1 MFDQLTGRLQ
11 RVFKTLRGE
20 GKLSEAHVSAAM
32 REIRLALLEADVN
45 FRVVK
50 QLVEAIRSRAAG
62 REVLQSLTPTQQVI
76 KIVRDELVEL
86 LGGESSPLSFAAKP
100 PSVYLL
106 AGLQG
111 SGKTTTAGKLAR
123 WLARNGHRPL
133 LLSIDVYR
141 PAAREQLSVI
151 ARDLDLPCYRGEAIE
166 DPLQLCRSALLEA
179 GNSGCDVL
187 LIDTAGR
194 LHIDDAL
201 MQELQQVRDLV
212 AENQVSDA
220 MTLCRRYPSVMGRI
234 LLVTIA
240 NHDRDREE
248 LRSIVEDAGSQ
259 EVSSL
264 DRNLGALGTI
274 AAISPLIG
282 LTGTVFGMI
291 RTFAIIS
298 EKGIAHPS
306 QLAGGIYEA
315 LITTATGLV
324 IAIPTLIFYNYFTNK
339 ADRLILEIEK
349 HSYRV
354 VETLK
359 R

>member
-1 MFDQLTGRLQ
+1 MFEFLA
-11 RVFKTLRGE
+11 RG
-20 GKLSEAHVSAAM
+20 GVLMIPLGVCS
-32 REIRLALLEADVN
+32 ILALAIILERTLN
-45 FRVVK
+45 LRTK
-50 QLVEAIRSRAAG
+50 KIIQLDI
-62 REVLQSLTPTQQVI
+62 
-76 KIVRDELVEL
+76 
-86 LGGESSPLSFAAKP
+86 
-100 PSVYLL
+100 
-106 AGLQG
+106 
-111 SGKTTTAGKLAR
+111 
-123 WLARNGHRPL
+123 
-133 LLSIDVYR
+133 
-141 PAAREQLSVI
+141 
-151 ARDLDLPCYRGEAIE
+151 
-166 DPLQLCRSALLEA
+166 
-179 GNSGCDVL
+179 
-187 LIDTAGR
+187 
-194 LHIDDAL
+194 
-201 MQELQQVRDLV
+201 LQQVRDLV

-240 NHDRDREE
+240 NHDREREE
-248 LRSIVEDAGSQ
+248 LRSVVEDAGRQ
-259 EVSSL
+259 EVTTL
-264 DRNLGALGTI
+264 DKNLGALGTI
-274 AAISPLIG
+274 AAIAPLLG

-306 QLAGGIYEA
+306 QLAGGISEA

>member
-1 MFDQLTGRLQ
+1 MFEFLA
-11 RVFKTLRGE
+11 RG
-20 GKLSEAHVSAAM
+20 GVLMIPLGVCS
-32 REIRLALLEADVN
+32 ILALAIILERTLN
-45 FRVVK
+45 LRTK
-50 QLVEAIRSRAAG
+50 KIIQLDI
-62 REVLQSLTPTQQVI
+62 
-76 KIVRDELVEL
+76 
-86 LGGESSPLSFAAKP
+86 
-100 PSVYLL
+100 
-106 AGLQG
+106 
-111 SGKTTTAGKLAR
+111 
-123 WLARNGHRPL
+123 
-133 LLSIDVYR
+133 
-141 PAAREQLSVI
+141 
-151 ARDLDLPCYRGEAIE
+151 
-166 DPLQLCRSALLEA
+166 
-179 GNSGCDVL
+179 
-187 LIDTAGR
+187 
-194 LHIDDAL
+194 
-201 MQELQQVRDLV
+201 LQQVRDLV

-240 NHDRDREE
+240 NHDREREE
-248 LRSIVEDAGSQ
+248 LRSVVEDAGRQ
-259 EVSSL
+259 EVTTL

-274 AAISPLIG
+274 AAISPLLG

-306 QLAGGIYEA
+306 QLAGGISEA

>member
-1 MFDQLTGRLQ
+1 MFEFLA
-11 RVFKTLRGE
+11 RG
-20 GKLSEAHVSAAM
+20 GVLMVPLGVCS
-32 REIRLALLEADVN
+32 ILALAIILERTLN
-45 FRVVK
+45 LRTK
-50 QLVEAIRSRAAG
+50 
-62 REVLQSLTPTQQVI
+62 
-76 KIVRDELVEL
+76 KII
-86 LGGESSPLSFAAKP
+86 
-100 PSVYLL
+100 
-106 AGLQG
+106 Q
-111 SGKTTTAGKLAR
+111 
-123 WLARNGHRPL
+123 
-133 LLSIDVYR
+133 ID
-141 PAAREQLSVI
+141 I
-151 ARDLDLPCYRGEAIE
+151 
-166 DPLQLCRSALLEA
+166 
-179 GNSGCDVL
+179 
-187 LIDTAGR
+187 
-194 LHIDDAL
+194 
-201 MQELQQVRDLV
+201 LQQVRDLV

-220 MTLCRRYPSVMGRI
+220 MALCRRYPSVMGRI

-248 LRSIVEDAGSQ
+248 LRSVVEDAGRQ
-259 EVSSL
+259 EVTTL

-274 AAISPLIG
+274 AAISPLLG

-306 QLAGGIYEA
+306 QLAGGISEA

-339 ADRLILEIEK
+339 SDRLILEIEK

>member
-1 MFDQLTGRLQ
+1 MFEFLA
-11 RVFKTLRGE
+11 RG
-20 GKLSEAHVSAAM
+20 GVLMIPLGVCS
-32 REIRLALLEADVN
+32 ILALAIVLERTLN
-45 FRVVK
+45 LRTK
-50 QLVEAIRSRAAG
+50 KIIQLDI
-62 REVLQSLTPTQQVI
+62 
-76 KIVRDELVEL
+76 
-86 LGGESSPLSFAAKP
+86 
-100 PSVYLL
+100 
-106 AGLQG
+106 
-111 SGKTTTAGKLAR
+111 
-123 WLARNGHRPL
+123 
-133 LLSIDVYR
+133 
-141 PAAREQLSVI
+141 
-151 ARDLDLPCYRGEAIE
+151 
-166 DPLQLCRSALLEA
+166 
-179 GNSGCDVL
+179 
-187 LIDTAGR
+187 
-194 LHIDDAL
+194 
-201 MQELQQVRDLV
+201 LQQVRDLV

-240 NHDRDREE
+240 NHDREREE
-248 LRSIVEDAGSQ
+248 LRSVVEDAGRQ
-259 EVSSL
+259 EVTTL
-264 DRNLGALGTI
+264 DRNLAALGTI
-274 AAISPLIG
+274 AAIAPLLG

-306 QLAGGIYEA
+306 QLAGGISEA

>member
-1 MFDQLTGRLQ
+1 MFEFLA
-11 RVFKTLRGE
+11 RG
-20 GKLSEAHVSAAM
+20 GVLMIPLGICS
-32 REIRLALLEADVN
+32 ILALAIILERTLN
-45 FRVVK
+45 LRTK
-50 QLVEAIRSRAAG
+50 KIIQLDI
-62 REVLQSLTPTQQVI
+62 
-76 KIVRDELVEL
+76 
-86 LGGESSPLSFAAKP
+86 
-100 PSVYLL
+100 
-106 AGLQG
+106 
-111 SGKTTTAGKLAR
+111 
-123 WLARNGHRPL
+123 
-133 LLSIDVYR
+133 
-141 PAAREQLSVI
+141 
-151 ARDLDLPCYRGEAIE
+151 
-166 DPLQLCRSALLEA
+166 
-179 GNSGCDVL
+179 
-187 LIDTAGR
+187 
-194 LHIDDAL
+194 
-201 MQELQQVRDLV
+201 LQQVRDLV

-240 NHDRDREE
+240 NHDREREE
-248 LRSIVEDAGSQ
+248 LRSVVEDAGRQ
-259 EVSSL
+259 EVTTL

-274 AAISPLIG
+274 AAISPLLG

-306 QLAGGIYEA
+306 QLAGGISEA

-324 IAIPTLIFYNYFTNK
+324 VAIPTLIFYNYFTNK

>member
-1 MFDQLTGRLQ
+1 MIPLGVCSILAVAIILERTLNLRTRKIIQLD
-11 RVFKTLRGE
+11 
-20 GKLSEAHVSAAM
+20 
-32 REIRLALLEADVN
+32 I
-45 FRVVK
+45 
-50 QLVEAIRSRAAG
+50 
-62 REVLQSLTPTQQVI
+62 
-76 KIVRDELVEL
+76 
-86 LGGESSPLSFAAKP
+86 
-100 PSVYLL
+100 
-106 AGLQG
+106 
-111 SGKTTTAGKLAR
+111 
-123 WLARNGHRPL
+123 
-133 LLSIDVYR
+133 
-141 PAAREQLSVI
+141 
-151 ARDLDLPCYRGEAIE
+151 
-166 DPLQLCRSALLEA
+166 
-179 GNSGCDVL
+179 
-187 LIDTAGR
+187 
-194 LHIDDAL
+194 
-201 MQELQQVRDLV
+201 LQQVRDLV

-240 NHDRDREE
+240 NHDREREE
-248 LRSIVEDAGSQ
+248 LRSVVEDAGRQ
-259 EVSSL
+259 EVTTL

-274 AAISPLIG
+274 AAIAPLLG

-306 QLAGGIYEA
+306 QLAGGISEA

>member
-1 MFDQLTGRLQ
+1 MIPLG
-11 RVFKTLRGE
+11 VC
-20 GKLSEAHVSAAM
+20 S
-32 REIRLALLEADVN
+32 ILALAIVLERTLN
-45 FRVVK
+45 LRTQK
-50 QLVEAIRSRAAG
+50 IIQLDI
-62 REVLQSLTPTQQVI
+62 
-76 KIVRDELVEL
+76 
-86 LGGESSPLSFAAKP
+86 
-100 PSVYLL
+100 
-106 AGLQG
+106 
-111 SGKTTTAGKLAR
+111 
-123 WLARNGHRPL
+123 
-133 LLSIDVYR
+133 
-141 PAAREQLSVI
+141 
-151 ARDLDLPCYRGEAIE
+151 
-166 DPLQLCRSALLEA
+166 
-179 GNSGCDVL
+179 
-187 LIDTAGR
+187 
-194 LHIDDAL
+194 
-201 MQELQQVRDLV
+201 LQQVRDLV

-248 LRSIVEDAGSQ
+248 LRSVVEDAGRQ
-259 EVSSL
+259 EVTAL

-274 AAISPLIG
+274 AAIAPLLG

-306 QLAGGIYEA
+306 QLAGGISEA

>member
-1 MFDQLTGRLQ
+1 MMFEFLAKGGVLMIPLG
-11 RVFKTLRGE
+11 VC
-20 GKLSEAHVSAAM
+20 S
-32 REIRLALLEADVN
+32 ILALAIILERTLN
-45 FRVVK
+45 LRTRK
-50 QLVEAIRSRAAG
+50 IIQLDI
-62 REVLQSLTPTQQVI
+62 
-76 KIVRDELVEL
+76 
-86 LGGESSPLSFAAKP
+86 
-100 PSVYLL
+100 
-106 AGLQG
+106 
-111 SGKTTTAGKLAR
+111 
-123 WLARNGHRPL
+123 
-133 LLSIDVYR
+133 
-141 PAAREQLSVI
+141 
-151 ARDLDLPCYRGEAIE
+151 
-166 DPLQLCRSALLEA
+166 
-179 GNSGCDVL
+179 
-187 LIDTAGR
+187 
-194 LHIDDAL
+194 
-201 MQELQQVRDLV
+201 LQQVRDLV

-220 MTLCRRYPSVMGRI
+220 ITLCRRYPSVMGRI

-240 NHDRDREE
+240 NHDREREE
-248 LRSIVEDAGSQ
+248 LRSVVEDAGRQ
-259 EVSSL
+259 EVTTL

-274 AAISPLIG
+274 AAISPLLG

>member
-1 MFDQLTGRLQ
+1 MFEFLA
-11 RVFKTLRGE
+11 RG
-20 GKLSEAHVSAAM
+20 GVLMIPLGICS
-32 REIRLALLEADVN
+32 ILALAIVLERTLN
-45 FRVVK
+45 LRTRK
-50 QLVEAIRSRAAG
+50 IIQLDI
-62 REVLQSLTPTQQVI
+62 
-76 KIVRDELVEL
+76 
-86 LGGESSPLSFAAKP
+86 
-100 PSVYLL
+100 
-106 AGLQG
+106 
-111 SGKTTTAGKLAR
+111 
-123 WLARNGHRPL
+123 
-133 LLSIDVYR
+133 
-141 PAAREQLSVI
+141 
-151 ARDLDLPCYRGEAIE
+151 
-166 DPLQLCRSALLEA
+166 
-179 GNSGCDVL
+179 
-187 LIDTAGR
+187 
-194 LHIDDAL
+194 
-201 MQELQQVRDLV
+201 LQQVRDLV

-248 LRSIVEDAGSQ
+248 LRSVVEDAGRQ
-259 EVSSL
+259 EVTTL
-264 DRNLGALGTI
+264 DKNLGALGTI
-274 AAISPLIG
+274 AAIAPLLG

-306 QLAGGIYEA
+306 QLAGGISEA